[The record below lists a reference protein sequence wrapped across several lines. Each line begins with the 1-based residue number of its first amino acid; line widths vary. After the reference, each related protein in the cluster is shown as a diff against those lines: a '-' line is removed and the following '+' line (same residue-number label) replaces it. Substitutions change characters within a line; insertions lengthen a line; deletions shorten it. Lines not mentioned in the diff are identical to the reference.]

1 MKTKEIAN
9 MKSDRQYT
17 TKACY
22 RYKVQ
27 YWTGQLVKELNA
39 YVVDRNTKKMQ
50 KALDSLNYFA
60 KKQIQIER
68 MEEQVKEI

>member
-1 MKTKEIAN
+1 MKTKVN
-9 MKSDRQYT
+9 TD
-17 TKACY
+17 KACY

-39 YVVDRNTKKMQ
+39 YVADRNTEKMQ